1 MKLSKSLAAFA
12 VLAMAVVNNV
22 HADQI
27 DNEAHEL
34 AQAPAAVLVKVDQDA
49 KKVHVYRVNSLDARV
64 KARSMDEATMNA
76 YASTIAVDANKVG
89 EMDIVTSASELD
101 NEASTQAWWGRWWG
115 YGWGGYGWAGAD
127 TASVMAATD
136 MASVTAGAGDVV
148 AGVAGTGKK
157 QPLVSLIN

>member
-1 MKLSKSLAAFA
+1 MEVFHMKLSKSLAAFA

-89 EMDIVTSASELD
+89 EMDIVTSTSELD

-115 YGWGGYGWAGAD
+115 YGWGGYGWGW
-127 TASVMAATD
+127 
-136 MASVTAGAGDVV
+136 GGY
-148 AGVAGTGKK
+148 GFGYGGYGYGFGYGWGWGRGCWGGWYW
-157 QPLVSLIN
+157 